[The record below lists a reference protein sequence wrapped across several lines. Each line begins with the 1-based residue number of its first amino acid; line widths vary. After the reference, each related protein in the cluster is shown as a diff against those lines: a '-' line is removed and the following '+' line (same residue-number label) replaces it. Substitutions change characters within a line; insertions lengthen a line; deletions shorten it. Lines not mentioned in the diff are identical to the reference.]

1 MTFYSFRSF
10 DLQGAVALSQKLA
23 CRDDLEA
30 LAQGVLRSDKSSVE
44 IWNGDR
50 LVARVKLGNAALN
63 AGDTHSL

>member
-1 MTFYSFRSF
+1 VTFYSFRSF

-50 LVARVKLGNAALN
+50 LVARVK
-63 AGDTHSL
+63 

>member
-1 MTFYSFRSF
+1 MAFYSFRSF
-10 DLQGAVALSQKLA
+10 DLQGVVALSQNLA
-23 CRDDLEA
+23 CQDDLEA

>member
-10 DLQGAVALSQKLA
+10 DLQGVVALSQKLA